1 MKIENSLR
9 RFYTKM
15 KLNLKLGTCLLRIAC
30 EPISHFQAL
39 TLSIS
44 FMPGILQDINSKSFI
59 HSFFSKATVL
69 SSTGH
74 LYILVNDRRFFH
86 WRYYNANRTVQSM
99 YYLCSFMTWSLTNF
113 IIENLKSDPD
123 WDIGHAMHVVRKGSW
138 KVREVGK
145 YFPSFS

>member
-1 MKIENSLR
+1 MSAWKYKFLYENQKNSEIR
-9 RFYTKM
+9 
-15 KLNLKLGTCLLRIAC
+15 NCLLQTIC
-30 EPISHFQAL
+30 EPILYFQAL

-44 FMPGILQDINSKSFI
+44 FMSGILQDINRKSFI
-59 HSFFSKATVL
+59 YSFFSKATVL